1 MTGGHNMNDPAL
13 VRYMIE
19 NSAGIVDWV
28 TELGFT
34 PEIGET
40 YQSFTV
46 PGYAPGLI
54 IGLQKFF
61 EEMGGKVMLS
71 TKATEIIMK
80 DGAAAGIIA
89 EGADGGKVTIN
100 AGAVVIA
107 TGGYGA
113 NLEWIAEL
121 DPSLKGFVTNNHPG
135 ATGDGIVMAQAVGA
149 AVRDLNEIQTH
160 PTVHV
165 PTATM
170 MTEGCRNAGGILVN
184 TSGKRFTNE
193 VNYRDIVSEAIL
205 SQDQGFAYL
214 IINQE
219 IVDSN
224 GNIQGYYDIGVLQKF
239 DTIADLAKFMN
250 VEESV
255 LQETMDKW
263 NKAVADKN
271 DPEFGSQFTWI
282 RDLSKG
288 PWYSVAVSP
297 GIHHTMG
304 GIVINTNT
312 EVISTDGKVIPGLF
326 ACGEV
331 TGGVHGGNRVGGNAI
346 LDCLVFGKTAGEKS
360 AAYIK

>member
-1 MTGGHNMNDPAL
+1 
-13 VRYMIE
+13 
-19 NSAGIVDWV
+19 
-28 TELGFT
+28 
-34 PEIGET
+34 
-40 YQSFTV
+40 
-46 PGYAPGLI
+46 
-54 IGLQKFF
+54 
-61 EEMGGKVMLS
+61 
-71 TKATEIIMK
+71 
-80 DGAAAGIIA
+80 
-89 EGADGGKVTIN
+89 
-100 AGAVVIA
+100 
-107 TGGYGA
+107 
-113 NLEWIAEL
+113 
-121 DPSLKGFVTNNHPG
+121 
-135 ATGDGIVMAQAVGA
+135 MAQAVGA

-263 NKAVADKN
+263 NKAVAEKN
-271 DPEFGSQFTWI
+271 DPEFNSQFTWI
-282 RDLSKG
+282 RNLSKG

-312 EVISTDGKVIPGLF
+312 EVISTDGKVIPDYLPAVRLREEF
-326 ACGEV
+326 MAV
-331 TGGVHGGNRVGGNAI
+331 TA
-346 LDCLVFGKTAGEKS
+346 
-360 AAYIK
+360 